1 VGKTVILRAVAVGAL
16 LAPLPAGAQ
25 ETAPGGVVMTFG
37 VQERLSA
44 GRNLVLDVPAEGR
57 TIASDTTLSFGVTST
72 TPLSRLSVTGSAAL
86 RIADEPGGSVTDLE
100 QPRLSFV
107 YGRESVDAALEVTG
121 NYRRDR
127 VDFLRDLTSFLD
139 EEGNLDLPDDF
150 GDLEGSGTRAD
161 YALDARL
168 ETGRTAPLGFIL
180 EAGVSGIDYQDTAAS
195 ADLDDIRRQRLSGTA
210 RLAFSPLSEGRVTVE
225 RRSSDEDDALETA
238 ITTDRIELGLRQ
250 EISPRSRFD
259 AGLGYSIATTEELGV
274 ETDEVKGATARFG
287 YEWDMP
293 DGRIDARFETSVTD
307 DGRRSGLSF
316 GRALDLPRGSLSAR
330 IGISKGEDQDAGLTG
345 SLAWRQA
352 LPDGAISASLD
363 RSLASTDTGE
373 AETTR
378 LALNWNRQ
386 ITDLS
391 GVTLG
396 LNYATVSET
405 GEADVARAG
414 VTASYNRAL
423 TEDWGMNLGLAW
435 RMRDEDGAGRAT
447 SEEVFLSIGRE
458 FTWRR

>member
-1 VGKTVILRAVAVGAL
+1 MGKTVILRAVAVGAL

-25 ETAPGGVVMTFG
+25 ETAPGGVVTTFG

-44 GRNLVLDVPAEGR
+44 GRNLALEIPAEGR
-57 TIASDTTLSFGVTST
+57 TFASDTILSFGVTST
-72 TPLSRLSVTGSAAL
+72 TPVSRLSVTGSAAL
-86 RIADEPGGSVTDLE
+86 RLADEPGGSVSEIE
-100 QPRLSFV
+100 QPRLRFV
-107 YGRESVDAALEVTG
+107 YGRESADAALEVTG
-121 NYRRDR
+121 SYRRDR

-139 EEGNLDLPDDF
+139 DEGNLDLPDDF
-150 GDLEGSGTRAD
+150 GDLEGAGTRAD
-161 YALDARL
+161 YALNARL

-180 EAGVSGIDYQDTAAS
+180 EAGLSGIDYEGTAAS

-210 RLAFSPLSEGRVTVE
+210 RLTFSAVSEGRITLE
-225 RRSSDEDDALETA
+225 RAQSQEDDPAQTD
-238 ITTDRIELGLRQ
+238 ITRDRLELGLRQ
-250 EISPRSRFD
+250 EVSSRSRLD
-259 AGLGYSIATTEELGV
+259 AGLGYSIATTEEAGI
-274 ETDEVKGATARFG
+274 ETEEVKGATARIG

-293 DGRIDARFETSVTD
+293 DGRFDTRFETAVTE
-307 DGRRSGLSF
+307 DGRRSSLSF

-330 IGISKGEDQDAGLTG
+330 IGISKGEDQDAGVIG
-345 SLAWRQA
+345 SLAWRQV

-363 RSLASTDTGE
+363 RSLSSTDTGE
-373 AETTR
+373 SETTR

-386 ITDLS
+386 INDLS

-396 LNYATVSET
+396 VTYATISET

-414 VTASYNRAL
+414 VTASYSHAL
-423 TEDWGMNLGLAW
+423 TEDWGLNLGLAW
-435 RMRDEDGAGRAT
+435 RLRDEDGAGSAT